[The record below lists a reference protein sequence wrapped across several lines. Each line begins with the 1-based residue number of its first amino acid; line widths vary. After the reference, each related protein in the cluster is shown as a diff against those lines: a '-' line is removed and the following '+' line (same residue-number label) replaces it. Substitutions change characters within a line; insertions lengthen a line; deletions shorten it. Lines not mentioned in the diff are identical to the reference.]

1 MADRFKLESV
11 LRHRKHLE
19 ENAHK
24 VFSESHRKW
33 DQARN
38 ALDVMTRNRRQYRR
52 ELKLKMTADTGAG
65 ELLLYHR
72 YLGRLEKEIAAQNGL
87 VEDLS
92 AEKEEKRAQ
101 LLVAL
106 KNRKMIEKLKDR
118 YLESEA
124 HKAKT
129 QEQKRLDESA
139 VNRHQGGRRMAVKI
153 GNHGG

>member
-1 MADRFKLESV
+1 MAERFKLETV
-11 LRHRKHLE
+11 LKHRKHLE
-19 ENAHK
+19 EIAHK
-24 VFSESHRKW
+24 VFGEASRKW

-38 ALDVMTRNRRQYRR
+38 ALDVMTRNRLKYQH
-52 ELKLKMTADTGAG
+52 ELRYKMNTEAAAG

-72 YLGRLEKEIAAQNGL
+72 YLDRLQNEIEAQNGL
-87 VEDLS
+87 VEDLA

-118 YLESEA
+118 YLASAA
-124 HKAKT
+124 HKAKAE
-129 QEQKRLDESA
+129 EQKRLDESA